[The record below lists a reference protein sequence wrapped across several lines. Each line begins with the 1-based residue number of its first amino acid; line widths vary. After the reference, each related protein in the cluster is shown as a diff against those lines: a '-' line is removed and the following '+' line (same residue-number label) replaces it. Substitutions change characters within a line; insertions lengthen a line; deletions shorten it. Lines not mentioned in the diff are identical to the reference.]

1 MQYDH
6 PVPRRPIGKS
16 RTIRVGD
23 RLWDAA
29 VRKAE
34 YEGRSISEVIR
45 ALLAEYAGELPG
57 DDDDQPPKDK

>member
-16 RTIRVGD
+16 RTVRVGD

-34 YEGRSISEVIR
+34 REGRSVSEVIR
-45 ALLAEYAGELPG
+45 ALLAGYVGEVPSDEDG
-57 DDDDQPPKDK
+57 EADER